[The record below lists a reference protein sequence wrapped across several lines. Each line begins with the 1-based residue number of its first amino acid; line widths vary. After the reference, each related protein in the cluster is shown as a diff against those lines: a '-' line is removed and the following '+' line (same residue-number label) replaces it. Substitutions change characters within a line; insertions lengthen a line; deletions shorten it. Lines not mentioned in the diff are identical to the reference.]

1 MRSTGIPRIWFR
13 RAVIGVAIASL
24 IAILLPITA
33 PDGEA
38 QETPPS
44 SCTTGIWLSATP
56 SPLSEGASSVTFA
69 ITARYVSGT
78 GLTSRVVNYTI
89 AFPSGVTTSPTTL
102 TGSVTIASGQASAST
117 NHASLTL
124 SGLDNTAIES
134 TVRNVNITGSVQG
147 DSSVPVCPT
156 AVPITDNDN
165 AVTLTLGSGGSAL
178 TAVNEGSSTQVTVT
192 AALPTGTTAPTSATA
207 LTISVG
213 GGSGD
218 TATAGTDFTSVSD
231 FTLTI
236 AANSLSGTANF
247 TLASLNTIPFGGSK
261 RLTVSSSTSGL
272 DVTGAQ
278 LTINDQTTVTLAL
291 SSGGSALTAVDEG
304 SSTQVTVTAS
314 LPSGSTVSSSAT
326 ALTISVG
333 GGSGD
338 TATAG
343 TDFTSVSDFT
353 LTIAANSL
361 SGTANFTLASLNTI
375 PFGGSKRLTV
385 SSSTSG
391 LDVTGAQLT
400 INDQTTVTLALSSGG
415 SALSSVV
422 EGSSTQV
429 TVTASLPAGDTVST
443 AATDLTIT
451 VGGGSGD
458 TAVAGTHFTAVT
470 PFTLTVPAN
479 SLSGTANFTLA
490 ATANAIPDG
499 GSRRLTV
506 SSSTSGFDFT
516 DARLT
521 ITDLSVP
528 PTQPPAPPTQPPA
541 PPTQPPAPLPPP
553 PPSAGRPAS
562 PSLEDGQQALTLAE
576 TLSGWSACLGP
587 ARRATRFTDV
597 ADWDADPAIRCAT
610 YYRITVGRT
619 PTLFSPTEQVP
630 RWQMALFM
638 YRAAGPAGLDL
649 PAEVEQGFTDLGG
662 LEEEARRAA
671 NTVAQMGIMPGA
683 EDGRFNPQGL
693 VTRRSM
699 ALILHGFLQA
709 AVLQSGVTLGG
720 AGSASTGFTD
730 LAGLSAAERRAVT
743 SLHALGVVR
752 GADADSFAPD
762 DTVTRVQMMRLIA
775 RALAYTI
782 ARPVGVTMQ
791 ADRGTAIGR
800 DVDLVISV
808 RDDDFRPVVSAPV
821 DIFFA
826 RDSGDAFSD
835 DGRCLTGLLFVFAG
849 SQVCQIDRDDP
860 VTGPVGDLRVRITE
874 VVSGQRVWA
883 WNGAQ
888 GARITDLVRFARL
901 LFVL

>member
-89 AFPSGVTTSPTTL
+89 AFPAGVTTSPNTL
-102 TGSVTIASGQASAST
+102 TGSVTIASGQASASA

-261 RLTVSSSTSGL
+261 RLTVS
-272 DVTGAQ
+272 
-278 LTINDQTTVTLAL
+278 
-291 SSGGSALTAVDEG
+291 GSATGFV
-304 SSTQVTVTAS
+304 
-314 LPSGSTVSSSAT
+314 
-326 ALTISVG
+326 
-333 GGSGD
+333 
-338 TATAG
+338 
-343 TDFTSVSDFT
+343 
-353 LTIAANSL
+353 
-361 SGTANFTLASLNTI
+361 
-375 PFGGSKRLTV
+375 
-385 SSSTSG
+385 
-391 LDVTGAQLT
+391 VTGAQLT

-429 TVTASLPAGDTVST
+429 TVTASLPAGDTVSSS
-443 AATDLTIT
+443 ATDLTIT

-458 TAVAGTHFTAVT
+458 TAVAGTDFTAVT
-470 PFTLTVPAN
+470 PFTLTIAAN

-490 ATANAIPDG
+490 STANTVPDG
-499 GSRRLTV
+499 GSKRLTV

-516 DARLT
+516 DAQLT
-521 ITDLSVP
+521 ITAQPAS

-541 PPTQPPAPLPPP
+541 PPTQPPAPPPLPPP
-553 PPSAGRPAS
+553 PPSTGRPPS

-649 PAEVEQGFTDLGG
+649 PAEIEQGFTDLDG

-683 EDGRFNPQGL
+683 EDGRFDPQGL

-791 ADRGTAIGR
+791 ADRGTAVGR

-808 RDDDFRPVVSAPV
+808 RDEDFRPVASAPV

-849 SQVCQIDRDDP
+849 SQVCQVDRDDP

-883 WNGAQ
+883 WSGAQ

>member
-1 MRSTGIPRIWFR
+1 MRSTGIPRFWFR
-13 RAVIGVAIASL
+13 RAVIGVAVAAL

-38 QETPPS
+38 QEQPPS

-56 SPLSEGASSVTFA
+56 RPLSEGASSVTFA
-69 ITARYVSGT
+69 ITARWVSGT
-78 GLTSRVVNYTI
+78 DVTARVVNYTI
-89 AFPSGVTTSPTTL
+89 AFPMGVTTSPTTL
-102 TGSVTIASGQASAST
+102 TGSVTIASGQASGSA

-124 SGLDNTAIES
+124 SGLDNTVIDSPA
-134 TVRNVNITGSVQG
+134 RNVTISGTAPASIG
-147 DSSVPVCPT
+147 VCST
-156 AVPITDNDN
+156 TVPITDNDN
-165 AVTLTLGSGGSAL
+165 AVTLTLSSGGSAL
-178 TAVNEGSSTQVTVT
+178 TAVDEGSSTQVTVT
-192 AALPTGTTAPTSATA
+192 ASLPSGSTVSSSATD

-218 TATAGTDFTSVSD
+218 TAVAGTDFTSVSD

-236 AANSLSGTANF
+236 AANMLSGTANF

-261 RLTVSSSTSGL
+261 RLTVSGSATGF
-272 DVTGAQ
+272 VFTGAQ

-326 ALTISVG
+326 DLTISVG

-338 TATAG
+338 TAVAG

-391 LDVTGAQLT
+391 VDVTGVQLT

-429 TVTASLPAGDTVST
+429 TVTASLPSGSTVSSS
-443 AATDLTIT
+443 ATDLTIS

-458 TAVAGTHFTAVT
+458 TAVAGTDFTSVT
-470 PFTLTVPAN
+470 PFTLTIAAN
-479 SLSGTANFTLA
+479 SLSGTADFTLA
-490 ATANAIPDG
+490 STANTVPDG
-499 GSRRLTV
+499 GSKRLTV
-506 SSSTSGFDFT
+506 SSSTSGFDVT
-516 DARLT
+516 GAQLT
-521 ITDLSVP
+521 ITAQPAS
-528 PTQPPAPPTQPPA
+528 PTQPTDPSTPV
-541 PPTQPPAPLPPP
+541 PPP
-553 PPSAGRPAS
+553 PPSPPPPSPSQPSS
-562 PSLEDGQQALTLAE
+562 PSLEDEQQTLTLAE
-576 TLSGWSACLGP
+576 TLPGWSACLGP

-619 PTLFSPTEQVP
+619 PTLFAPTEQVP

-649 PAEVEQGFTDLGG
+649 PAEIEQGFTDIDG
-662 LEEEARRAA
+662 LAEEARRAA
-671 NTVAQMGIMPGA
+671 NAVAQMGIMPGA

-782 ARPVGVTMQ
+782 ARPVGVSMQ
-791 ADRGTAIGR
+791 ADRGTAVGR

-808 RDDDFRPVVSAPV
+808 RDEDFRPVTSAPV

-826 RDSGDAFSD
+826 RAAGDAFSD

-874 VVSGQRVWA
+874 IISGQRVWA
-883 WNGAQ
+883 WSGAQ
-888 GARITDLVRFARL
+888 GARVTDLVRFARL